1 MDLVCHRCGTALNSP
16 DELFCPHCGAPQLR
30 YEPADETAASPVPS
44 QHPGSG
50 RLDLVSW
57 KAAIVSAL
65 IIAALVSIP
74 IGLLS
79 TIYDFSLLWV
89 VGGGIAAVS
98 LYRRRVGVPPS
109 GRMGWR
115 IGGLLGILASFIS
128 MAIFSA
134 RSVIERY
141 ALHSNE
147 PEAQVKLLA
156 QQIAAAAGQANYSNP
171 QTAAAA
177 AYLVHFWLSPDGAAA
192 IVLGTAATFALCMV
206 LFAAAGGAIG
216 ARIASFG
223 KRPQRSSQ

>member
-1 MDLVCHRCGTALNSP
+1 MDLVCHRCGTVLNSP

-30 YEPADETAASPVPS
+30 YEPADEAVASVTPS
-44 QHPGSG
+44 QKTAPG

-65 IIAALVSIP
+65 IIASLISIP
-74 IGLLS
+74 VGLLS
-79 TIYDFSLLWV
+79 TIYDFSLIWV
-89 VGGGIAAVS
+89 VGGGIAAVA
-98 LYRRRVGVPPS
+98 LYRRRVGVPPT

-115 IGGLLGILASFIS
+115 IGGLLGLLAAFIS
-128 MAIFSA
+128 VAVFSA
-134 RSVIERY
+134 RSVIQRY
-141 ALHSNE
+141 ALHSSQ
-147 PEAQVKLLA
+147 PELQVHSLA

-216 ARIASFG
+216 ARIASIG
-223 KRPQRSSQ
+223 NRAQRSSQ

>member
-1 MDLVCHRCGTALNSP
+1 
-16 DELFCPHCGAPQLR
+16 
-30 YEPADETAASPVPS
+30 
-44 QHPGSG
+44 
-50 RLDLVSW
+50 
-57 KAAIVSAL
+57 
-65 IIAALVSIP
+65 
-74 IGLLS
+74 
-79 TIYDFSLLWV
+79 
-89 VGGGIAAVS
+89 
-98 LYRRRVGVPPS
+98 
-109 GRMGWR
+109 
-115 IGGLLGILASFIS
+115 

-147 PEAQVKLLA
+147 PEAQVRLLA

>member
-1 MDLVCHRCGTALNSP
+1 MDPVCHRCGMALNSSE
-16 DELFCPHCGAPQLR
+16 ELFCPHCGAPQLR
-30 YEPADETAASPVPS
+30 YEPSDEAVPS
-44 QHPGSG
+44 FASSQQTTAG
-50 RLDLVSW
+50 RSLDTVSW
-57 KAAIVSAL
+57 KAAIASAF
-65 IIAALVSIP
+65 LVAIP
-74 IGLLS
+74 VGLLS
-79 TIYDFSLLWV
+79 SILDFGSLWII
-89 VGGGIAAVS
+89 GGGIATVS
-98 LYRRRVGVPPS
+98 LYRRRIGVPPTN
-109 GRMGWR
+109 RMGWR
-115 IGGLLGILASFIS
+115 IGGLLGLLASFIS

-147 PEAQVKLLA
+147 PEAQVRLLA